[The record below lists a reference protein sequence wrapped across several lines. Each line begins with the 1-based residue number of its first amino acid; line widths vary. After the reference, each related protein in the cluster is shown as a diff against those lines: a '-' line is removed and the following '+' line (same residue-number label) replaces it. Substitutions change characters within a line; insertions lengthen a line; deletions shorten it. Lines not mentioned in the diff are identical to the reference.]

1 MKTASAI
8 AVFCCLAL
16 AGCSHSDT
24 VHAKNEADKA
34 GREIKQDLHKAGQE
48 IKKDLHEAGREIDKA
63 ANNVKKD
70 VHEKTK

>member
-8 AVFCCLAL
+8 AVLACALL
-16 AGCSHSDT
+16 AGCSRSDT
-24 VHAKNEADKA
+24 VHARNDAHET
-34 GREIKQDLHKAGQE
+34 GREIKQDLKKAGQE

-63 ANNVKKD
+63 ANDVKRN